1 MKRVYVNHFIN
12 NNKKTKEKKESLN
25 VKIKP
30 KLLNNINQNFITSE
44 KKFMKY
50 HGFNKRKKFN
60 YNLNSLNKIR
70 DKYPNMDNIKILQ
83 FFLKKKLKIINKDM
97 DVVKNECEIAKNDL
111 VSVYDILWQKCTV
124 AEAVQS
130 IVPNF
135 DVIQSEL
142 KLDDI
147 NFEFATK
154 PELLTNL
161 KSALDSVKSSYDFII
176 IDTPPAISIANQA
189 AMIASD
195 EIIIVVQPDQF
206 NLDGLYQ
213 MNSAINNIKNKYNPN
228 LSIAGILVNRYA
240 ERTTLRKE
248 MRKELERVATNLGT
262 KVYQSFVRDN
272 VAIPESQVLKM
283 SVFKYK
289 KKSNGAI
296 DYFKFLLE
304 FMQDNGESLRAEDI
318 PMGLRPD
325 V

>member
-1 MKRVYVNHFIN
+1 MFVLSKVISICAKKGGTGKTTTAIQLASGLLALGKRI
-12 NNKKTKEKKESLN
+12 
-25 VKIKP
+25 
-30 KLLNNINQNFITSE
+30 LLI
-44 KKFMKY
+44 
-50 HGFNKRKKFN
+50 
-60 YNLNSLNKIR
+60 
-70 DKYPNMDNIKILQ
+70 
-83 FFLKKKLKIINKDM
+83 DM
-97 DVVKNECEIAKNDL
+97 DSQCNLTSAVRAYNSDL

-228 LSIAGILVNRYA
+228 LSIAGILEHVFI
-240 ERTTLRKE
+240 KE
-248 MRKELERVATNLGT
+248 
-262 KVYQSFVRDN
+262 
-272 VAIPESQVLKM
+272 
-283 SVFKYK
+283 SV
-289 KKSNGAI
+289 
-296 DYFKFLLE
+296 
-304 FMQDNGESLRAEDI
+304 
-318 PMGLRPD
+318 

>member
-1 MKRVYVNHFIN
+1 MSKVISICAKKGGTGKTTTAIQLASGLLALGKRI
-12 NNKKTKEKKESLN
+12 
-25 VKIKP
+25 
-30 KLLNNINQNFITSE
+30 LLI
-44 KKFMKY
+44 
-50 HGFNKRKKFN
+50 
-60 YNLNSLNKIR
+60 
-70 DKYPNMDNIKILQ
+70 
-83 FFLKKKLKIINKDM
+83 DM
-97 DVVKNECEIAKNDL
+97 DSQCNLTSAVRAYNSDL

-213 MNSAINNIKNKYNPN
+213 MHSAIKNIQTKYNPN
-228 LSIAGILVNRYA
+228 LSIAGILVNRYV

-289 KKSNGAI
+289 KKSNGSI

-304 FMQDNGESLRAEDI
+304 FIQDNGESLGAEDI